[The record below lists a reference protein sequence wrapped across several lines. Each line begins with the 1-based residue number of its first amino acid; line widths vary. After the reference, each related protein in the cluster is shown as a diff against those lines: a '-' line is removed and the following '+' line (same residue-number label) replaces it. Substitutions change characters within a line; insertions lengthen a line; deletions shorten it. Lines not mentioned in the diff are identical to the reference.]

1 MIELKSFYRKI
12 ESCFAEAGDV
22 RTAAKLASCLAP
34 SLLDRL
40 SGPLGLAAVHVY
52 AESGG
57 AVEPSGRWG
66 AGRPNLSKALGEL
79 ARSTIEPPPWLFDTP
94 AGRAG
99 ALRVGDGPILAL
111 FGSHPGE
118 LKPEPSRS
126 EFVSALHSIQYAIE
140 QHLHRGEMASAIEQ
154 ARAIQQSLLPPP
166 RGSFPGFD
174 LFASSLPASDVGGD
188 LYDYVPI
195 EADVLGLMVADSS
208 GHGLPAALQARD
220 VSMGVRMGAERELKI
235 TRLVEKLNRIIHRS
249 GLVTRFISMVFGELE
264 LNGNFMYVNAGH
276 PPALLLD
283 ENGLR
288 ELAVGGPL
296 LGPIPDANY
305 KMGFA
310 HIDRGAVLAMV
321 SDGVLECRDR
331 EGIEFGNDRLAA
343 WLTDSRD
350 RDAETSVADLVD
362 RLHRHYGVKRPF
374 EDDVTVML
382 ARRLRA

>member
-12 ESCFAEAGDV
+12 ESCFAEAGEV
-22 RTAAKLASCLAP
+22 RTAGRLATCLAP
-34 SLLDRL
+34 ALLDRL
-40 SGPLGLAAVHVY
+40 SGPLGLSAVDVY
-52 AESGG
+52 SDSSG
-57 AVEPSGRWG
+57 AIERSGHWG
-66 AGRPNLSKALGEL
+66 AGRPNLSNALVEV
-79 ARSTIEPPPWLFDTP
+79 ARSTTEPPPWLFDTP

-99 ALRVGDGPILAL
+99 ALRIGDGPILAL

-118 LKPEPSRS
+118 LRPEPSRG

-140 QHLHRGEMASAIEQ
+140 QHLHRGEMASAMQQ

-166 RGSFPGFD
+166 RGVFPGFD
-174 LFASSLPASDVGGD
+174 LFASSLPASEVGGD

-283 ENGLR
+283 DHGIK

-305 KMGFA
+305 KMGFS
-310 HIDRGAVLAMV
+310 HVDRGAALVMV
-321 SDGVLECRDR
+321 SDGVIECRDP
-331 EGIEFGNDRLAA
+331 GGVEFGMERLAA
-343 WLTDSRD
+343 WLVESRE
-350 RDAETSVADLVD
+350 READASVADLVE
-362 RLHRHYGVKRPF
+362 RLRAHYGVKRPF

-382 ARRLRA
+382 ARRLR

>member
-1 MIELKSFYRKI
+1 
-12 ESCFAEAGDV
+12 
-22 RTAAKLASCLAP
+22 
-34 SLLDRL
+34 
-40 SGPLGLAAVHVY
+40 
-52 AESGG
+52 
-57 AVEPSGRWG
+57 
-66 AGRPNLSKALGEL
+66 
-79 ARSTIEPPPWLFDTP
+79 
-94 AGRAG
+94 
-99 ALRVGDGPILAL
+99 
-111 FGSHPGE
+111 
-118 LKPEPSRS
+118 
-126 EFVSALHSIQYAIE
+126 
-140 QHLHRGEMASAIEQ
+140 
-154 ARAIQQSLLPPP
+154 
-166 RGSFPGFD
+166 
-174 LFASSLPASDVGGD
+174 
-188 LYDYVPI
+188 
-195 EADVLGLMVADSS
+195 
-208 GHGLPAALQARD
+208 LPAALQARD

-283 ENGLR
+283 GNGLR

-310 HIDRGAVLAMV
+310 HIDRGAALAMV

-331 EGIEFGNDRLAA
+331 EGIEFGAERLAS

-350 RDAETSVADLVD
+350 RDAETSIADLVD
-362 RLHRHYGVKRPF
+362 RLRRHYGVKRPF